1 VNVGAIS
8 FFSSRISSMVHIVSS
23 REFVERNGL
32 DMKAS
37 LLQTDTGSSW
47 QLYERG
53 AYAVKLP
60 MGGPKLGGDVLI
72 MGFPQCEDCFFLCLQ
87 LDVNFTPL
95 FTLLEAHPQS
105 SSARSTLVSGAFD
118 IFRWMKIDIE
128 AMPILRENTGFSLL
142 EQGGYEAKGSAAN
155 MVVKRLEDETYGKFG
170 VPPMIRGPSRAGGLG
185 LDGVQAGLEPYYGA
199 DKGIGHRG
207 TMLAVQSPSNLQ
219 GGSPLQHGSSPLQ
232 HGSVGYGINSGS
244 NMNPLISAAGY
255 HQGKSLSG
263 SPTFGDGNH
272 RLGRASMVNG
282 TSPHNLAGVSPLRSS
297 MDIRNQMSHRKSPLQ
312 GASDQELLSTRSPL
326 AMGDNAASPIE
337 LDDEHI
343 SKLIDSISSKTPGS
357 FTTTDSPSRQG
368 RHIPQP
374 RSGIVP
380 SNSRPLIGKVG
391 SPSGSQLARSSG
403 LAQASSP
410 GWKSTVSGSVSF
422 NTDSGSSIQ
431 EWTDLEQQGRL
442 GGSLHR
448 LSLSSCRVEVS
459 RVIGSFTCEHL
470 HAYEWVDICICAM
483 LVMGRFLLKN
493 YGGFS
498 IVQKEEG
505 RGFFA

>member
-1 VNVGAIS
+1 
-8 FFSSRISSMVHIVSS
+8 MVHIVSS